1 MLTKLSKKYCIFLIF
16 CASIFALLLY
26 QKLHHTTPPALTLG
40 ALNTYTLLP
49 NAPEACAQ
57 DPVSLQTFVS
67 QIQQHSAPEISCIT
81 LNPACCFKSELSKLR
96 PSSHQLR
103 RAGGTGRQSRIV
115 TAIKSIASRETLG
128 TRVILYSR
136 GYAFRLQK
144 PFFNTVPR
152 VGGGVVAAYTHI
164 RDNIIHLPCITF
176 DKYDNHANFSFGQ
189 DLDIACLDTVY
200 SALLAINPDIK
211 ITLMADCLGG
221 LAALRFMARYPE
233 KTANIDTI
241 ILESP
246 LVSAHDFFE
255 QTPLSIQQRLS
266 NTWLYQKT
274 GITIPTRVLRWLLH
288 TALCWWFSSYD
299 PARDTLDTSAVKNK
313 RIFIGHL
320 YNDFVISNSGITHL
334 VTQLRKNNS
343 VTFVTL
349 LPEHFEGAVPA
360 HCQLA
365 QSQYYQREVKKFLSH
380 E

>member
-1 MLTKLSKKYCIFLIF
+1 MLTKLSKKYCIFLAL

-26 QKLHHTTPPALTLG
+26 QKLHRNTPPALTLD

-49 NAPEACAQ
+49 CALKECAP

-67 QIQQHSAPEISCIT
+67 QIQHQTAPEVSCVT
-81 LNPACCFKSELSKLR
+81 LSRA
-96 PSSHQLR
+96 PSSLKLR
-103 RAGGTGRQSRIV
+103 RAARHIQAVRN
-115 TAIKSIASRETLG
+115 IAPKEILG
-128 TRVILYSR
+128 DRVILYSR

-176 DKYDNHANFSFGQ
+176 DKYDGHAHFSFGQ
-189 DLDIACLDTVY
+189 DLDIACLNTVY
-200 SALLAINPDIK
+200 DALLAINPDIQ

-221 LAALRFMARYPE
+221 LAALRFIARYPE
-233 KTANIDTI
+233 KTVNIDTI

-255 QTPLSIQQRLS
+255 QTPKSIQTRLS
-266 NTWLYQKT
+266 NTWLYKKT
-274 GITIPTRVLRWLLH
+274 GITIPTCVLRWMLH

-299 PARDTLDTSAVKNK
+299 PARNTLDTDAVKNK

-320 YNDFVISNSGITHL
+320 QHDFVISNSGIADL
-334 VTQLRKNNS
+334 VAQLRAHNS

-349 LPEHFEGAVPA
+349 LPEHFDGAVPA

-365 QSQYYQREVKKFLSH
+365 LSGYYQGEVEKFLSPP
-380 E
+380 